1 MVRTENDVVRA
12 VYAAKT
18 DPAAAD
24 AFVEQYM
31 PFVRSETVKFTRA
44 AIEAGHEDELSVAL
58 LAFYEAI
65 LHYEQGR
72 GAFFPFAARAIR
84 NRLIDHYRA
93 ERRHRGHASLQETG

>member
-65 LHYEQGR
+65 LHYEQSR
-72 GAFFPFAARAIR
+72 GAFFRSVRVDRA
-84 NRLIDHYRA
+84 YRHVIVHSHLTSISA
-93 ERRHRGHASLQETG
+93 